1 MSTITHTITLQGI
14 EPQLI
19 TCEMDVTP
27 GYGIHVTGMD
37 DLSLKE
43 CLLRSV
49 TALQACGYAVPGRRI
64 EITLRPSELRKVG
77 PRYDLAI
84 ASLLVSAS
92 RPFGDSRPLDTSRLE
107 RFILVGE
114 LALDGGLRAVNG
126 ALQAVKAF
134 REGDFQGVILPEA
147 NLQEIADAFP
157 GESLEGVYPVST
169 LHEAFKVINGDVE
182 GLSVED
188 ELETSPCND
197 EQHSVSSYHRLPEG
211 AQRVAEIAAAGGHHL
226 LVVGAAFR
234 TEPLARTV
242 RELLPPLGRDD
253 ALTNA
258 LLYSTLGPDSHP
270 IRGERPFRM
279 PHYGSSLRALFGGGS
294 GSDTLAP
301 GEMSL
306 ANKGVLFI
314 GDINLMP
321 RSVKDAM
328 RGPIE
333 DREIVLSRLRTRVRY
348 PSDFLLVGSMEP
360 CPCGRY
366 GTGEECRCTPAA
378 REEYMAKTTGSPLFE
393 HFGLHFWADGQQRP
407 NEQGDLNGAQARV
420 SRARALQAERYAGTA
435 YKTNNDV
442 MSRDAD
448 TYFHI
453 DEDCKTLLENLILH
467 MGLSARCYSWILRIA
482 RTIADLDGSEEI
494 LGKHLAEAAS
504 FQFINKVP
512 SEQ

>member
-1 MSTITHTITLQGI
+1 
-14 EPQLI
+14 
-19 TCEMDVTP
+19 
-27 GYGIHVTGMD
+27 
-37 DLSLKE
+37 
-43 CLLRSV
+43 
-49 TALQACGYAVPGRRI
+49 
-64 EITLRPSELRKVG
+64 
-77 PRYDLAI
+77 
-84 ASLLVSAS
+84 
-92 RPFGDSRPLDTSRLE
+92 
-107 RFILVGE
+107 
-114 LALDGGLRAVNG
+114 
-126 ALQAVKAF
+126 
-134 REGDFQGVILPEA
+134 
-147 NLQEIADAFP
+147 
-157 GESLEGVYPVST
+157 
-169 LHEAFKVINGDVE
+169 
-182 GLSVED
+182 
-188 ELETSPCND
+188 
-197 EQHSVSSYHRLPEG
+197 
-211 AQRVAEIAAAGGHHL
+211 
-226 LVVGAAFR
+226 
-234 TEPLARTV
+234 
-242 RELLPPLGRDD
+242 
-253 ALTNA
+253 
-258 LLYSTLGPDSHP
+258 
-270 IRGERPFRM
+270 M
-279 PHYGSSLRALFGGGS
+279 PHYDSSLRALFGGGS

-333 DREIVLSRLRTRVRY
+333 DKEIVLSRLRTRVRY

-366 GTGEECRCTPAA
+366 GTGEECYCTPAA

-448 TYFHI
+448 KYFHI
-453 DEDCKTLLENLILH
+453 DEDCKTLLENLIVH

-504 FQFINKVP
+504 FQFINKAP